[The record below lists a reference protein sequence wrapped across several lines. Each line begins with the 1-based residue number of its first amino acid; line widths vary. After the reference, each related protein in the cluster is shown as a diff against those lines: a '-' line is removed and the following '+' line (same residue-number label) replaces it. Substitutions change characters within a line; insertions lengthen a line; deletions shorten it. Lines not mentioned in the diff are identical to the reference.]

1 MKVPL
6 ARKTLVNEPD
16 KNGETTAVVYELTKR
31 TQEVLFRFGT
41 IIQSIFSAQS
51 EVNMCLTVWKWS
63 GESQYPGVLLPLL
76 EFFRCAF
83 SPHLTDCPWVSKYG
97 MVHTRQCNHFL
108 RTFQGPHLICND
120 HLHKCN
126 FTDGTKMHIPCSPL
140 VTGL

>member
-108 RTFQGPHLICND
+108 TTFQGPHLICND

>member
-31 TQEVLFRFGT
+31 TQEVLFQFGT

-51 EVNMCLTVWKWS
+51 EVNICLTVWKWS
-63 GESQYPGVLLPLL
+63 GESQYPGVLLPVL
-76 EFFRCAF
+76 EFFRRAF
-83 SPHLTDCPWVSKYG
+83 SPHLTDCPWVSKDG

-108 RTFQGPHLICND
+108 RTFQIS
-120 HLHKCN
+120 
-126 FTDGTKMHIPCSPL
+126 TDGTKMHIPCSPL
-140 VTGL
+140 VRGL

>member
-51 EVNMCLTVWKWS
+51 EVNICLTVWKWS

>member
-6 ARKTLVNEPD
+6 APKTLVNEPD

-76 EFFRCAF
+76 EFFHRAF

>member
-63 GESQYPGVLLPLL
+63 GESQYPGVLLPVL
-76 EFFRCAF
+76 EFFRRAF
-83 SPHLTDCPWVSKYG
+83 SPHLTDCPWVSKDG

>member
-6 ARKTLVNEPD
+6 APKTLVNEPD
-16 KNGETTAVVYELTKR
+16 KNGETTAVVYERTKR

-97 MVHTRQCNHFL
+97 MVHTRQWNHFL

>member
-6 ARKTLVNEPD
+6 APKTLVNEPD

-31 TQEVLFRFGT
+31 TQEVLFRFGI

-108 RTFQGPHLICND
+108 RTFQGPHLICNN

>member
-6 ARKTLVNEPD
+6 APKTLVNEPD

-83 SPHLTDCPWVSKYG
+83 SPHLTDCPWVSKDG

-108 RTFQGPHLICND
+108 RTFQGPHLIFKD

>member
-51 EVNMCLTVWKWS
+51 QVNMCLTVWKWS

>member
-6 ARKTLVNEPD
+6 APKTLVNELD

>member
-6 ARKTLVNEPD
+6 APKTLVNEPD

-63 GESQYPGVLLPLL
+63 GESQYPGVLLPVL
-76 EFFRCAF
+76 EFFRRAF
-83 SPHLTDCPWVSKYG
+83 SPPLTDCLPLGLQGWHGSYKT
-97 MVHTRQCNHFL
+97 MQPFFKDFS
-108 RTFQGPHLICND
+108 RTTLF
-120 HLHKCN
+120 
-126 FTDGTKMHIPCSPL
+126 
-140 VTGL
+140 

>member
-31 TQEVLFRFGT
+31 TQEVLFQFGT

-51 EVNMCLTVWKWS
+51 EVNICLTVWKWS
-63 GESQYPGVLLPLL
+63 GESQYPGVLLPVL
-76 EFFRCAF
+76 EFFRRAF